1 MARTRDL
8 VALSAIFVAPLAA
21 ILVSQTLPSLAVD
34 APPPVPAGLESPGV
48 AFPVAAATAEPAP
61 SPAAPVAPVAAP
73 EPAAAEPSDVP
84 PLPLATE
91 GPGRAMLVRKDA
103 LVLDTHADLRWA
115 SGRPVIK
122 AEPSHLLATRSVRW
136 DSLPERLRG
145 LQDATMVVHAADG
158 STCIAGVGEP
168 KLHLEQIG
176 DIFHSIDDDGQE
188 SFLPPADK
196 SVLRDMVKD
205 LFAEADDLLLLA
217 RQRAADGRPCE
228 GLWARRADLSP
239 ATVFGRRGATEAEA
253 AALTAE
259 ASAVV
264 RAQPEFAAL
273 AGEYSEY
280 LAPMD
285 TERRADLPTWDDFVA
300 GNLATVAW
308 HEIGGARQIVSV
320 ELQLIDRMAC
330 SDDFG
335 GSLAL
340 LLERRDGRLV
350 RLDQPGWL
358 GLAALMDLEG
368 DGVLEAVT
376 DDGFETVLRTHDPN
390 GAELRDAYS
399 VPYIGC
405 PC

>member
-8 VALSAIFVAPLAA
+8 VALSAILVAPLAA
-21 ILVSQTLPSLAVD
+21 ILVSQALPSLD
-34 APPPVPAGLESPGV
+34 APAPASSEPLAALAPP
-48 AFPVAAATAEPAP
+48 TPAP
-61 SPAAPVAPVAAP
+61 TPAPATVEPSTPVAPVV
-73 EPAAAEPSDVP
+73 AAAEPTAAPVP
-84 PLPLATE
+84 PPAGL
-91 GPGRAMLVRKDA
+91 GHAMLVRKDA
-103 LVLDTHADLRWA
+103 LVLHTHADLRWA

-158 STCIAGVGEP
+158 GTCVADVDAP
-168 KLHLEQIG
+168 RLHLEQIG
-176 DIFHSIDDDGQE
+176 DVFHSMDDDGHE
-188 SFLPPADK
+188 SFEPPADK
-196 SVLRDMVKD
+196 AVLRDMVKQ
-205 LFAEADDLLLLA
+205 LFAEEDDLLLLA

-228 GLWARRADLSP
+228 GLWARRADLPP
-239 ATVFGRRGATEAEA
+239 ATVFGRRGASEAEA
-253 AALTAE
+253 AALKAE
-259 ASAVV
+259 VAAVV
-264 RAQPEFAAL
+264 RAQPEFTAL
-273 AGEYSEY
+273 TGEYAEY

-285 TERRADLPTWDDFVA
+285 AERRADLPAWDEFVA
-300 GNLATVAW
+300 TNLRTTAW
-308 HEIGGARQIVSV
+308 HEIGGSRQIVSV
-320 ELQLIDRMAC
+320 ELQLVDRMAC

-340 LLERRDGRLV
+340 LLERRDGQLV
-350 RLDQPGWL
+350 RFDQPGWL
-358 GLAALMDLEG
+358 GLTALMDLEG

-399 VPYIGC
+399 VPYVGC